1 MIRFRN
7 VALAAGII
15 AVLSAGS
22 AVNAG
27 VIYDNLSVGM
37 SAVDYAAMDGPLYNS
52 FSAGASQSELTDVKM
67 LLGGN
72 PNSSASFTV
81 NLLSDSA
88 KSPGSVLTTLG
99 TVSDGSLTSGAQSVD
114 FTLAVPFILAADTRY
129 WIELSG
135 PTSSVGW
142 SYGSSNGGT
151 GTGGEYWAYNPSGV
165 LTVSQNS
172 SVNTPYQMQVT
183 TAAVP
188 EPGTFALGAIGIAV
202 LTLARRRLARP

>member
-99 TVSDGSLTSGAQSVD
+99 TVSDGSLTSGAQSVR
-114 FTLAVPFILAADTRY
+114 LHPRCALYPRRGYAVLDRAQRPHLERGVELR
-129 WIELSG
+129 IEQRR
-135 PTSSVGW
+135 
-142 SYGSSNGGT
+142 NG
-151 GTGGEYWAYNPSGV
+151 YRRGV
-165 LTVSQNS
+165 LGVQ
-172 SVNTPYQMQVT
+172 PQWG
-183 TAAVP
+183 P
-188 EPGTFALGAIGIAV
+188 HG
-202 LTLARRRLARP
+202 LAELEC